1 MTRRTALPA
10 LAAGALAIALAGGLS
25 TPAVADTFKVRVG
38 AGHPVQGIAHVTA
51 VDTFFIP
58 EVTKRAAAK
67 GHTVEWT
74 KAWGGA
80 IAKLPEVLDATKN
93 GLLDVGVVNFPF
105 HPSTL
110 GTHNFPFFMF
120 FQPGDVILTVKAV
133 RKTYDDV
140 PFMYELFEKK
150 YNQKHIGVGQNGDYG
165 IGTAFEF
172 KKFDDLKGKKIG
184 AAGPNLRL
192 FTGLDVAGVQTNLNE
207 AYNALQSRVYD
218 GVVIFPGPYFG
229 FKLHEVGKYYLNAHI
244 GTPAAIALTV
254 NLDFWK
260 KLPPDMQAILTEV
273 GKEYDIENSKLQGQA
288 DTEAL
293 DKLRAAGTTVSE
305 LPFEEQKKW
314 ATALAAIPNEMA
326 QEANKRGDPGTKVFR
341 TYIET
346 VKAMGYKW
354 PFEYKIN

>member
-1 MTRRTALPA
+1 MTRRTALPS
-10 LAAGALAIALAGGLS
+10 LAAGALAVALAGGLA
-25 TPAVADTFKVRVG
+25 TPADADTFRLRVG

-80 IAKLPEVLDATKN
+80 IAKLSEVLDATKN

-133 RKTYDDV
+133 RQTYDDV

-165 IGTAFEF
+165 IGTTFPFA
-172 KKFDDLKGKKIG
+172 KFDDLKGKKIG

-207 AYNALQSRVYD
+207 AYNSMQSGVYH
-218 GVVIFPGPYFG
+218 GVVIFPGPYLG
-229 FKLHEVGKYYLNAHI
+229 FKLHEVGRHYLNAHI

-254 NLDFWK
+254 NLNAWK
-260 KLPPDMQAILTEV
+260 KLPPELQQILTEV
-273 GKEYDIENSKLQGQA
+273 GKEYDIENSRLQGKA
-288 DTEAL
+288 DMEAL
-293 DKLRAAGTTVSE
+293 AKLRDAGVAVSE
-305 LPFEEQKKW
+305 LPFAGAELSDVQC
-314 ATALAAIPNEMA
+314 
-326 QEANKRGDPGTKVFR
+326 
-341 TYIET
+341 
-346 VKAMGYKW
+346 
-354 PFEYKIN
+354 